1 MTLKKVI
8 CIVMCISVLSVVTGC
23 SGGDQR
29 NVKSNSS
36 TGVEDVLQQKM
47 DEADDADKIKVE
59 TPVSPDKEDSLR
71 QSGLNEGAPTPE
83 TEDITEDF
91 STEKEVAVSS
101 RDGIDIDLT
110 ALSSTMVYSEV
121 YNMMAIPEDYIGKTV
136 KMDGIFSSFCDDST
150 GKYYYACIIMDAT
163 ACCSQGIEF
172 ELEGEHKYPDDYP
185 EVGEQV
191 CVVGTFDTYKEGEY
205 TYCTLR
211 NARML

>member
-1 MTLKKVI
+1 MMVKKAI

-23 SGGDQR
+23 SGDDQKS
-29 NVKSNSS
+29 VKSNTSA
-36 TGVEDVLQQKM
+36 GVEDVLQQRM
-47 DEADDADKIKVE
+47 DESDDADKTKVE
-59 TPVSPDKEDSLR
+59 TPVSIDEENLR
-71 QSGLNEGAPTPE
+71 KSGLNEGAPTPE
-83 TEDITEDF
+83 REDITENS
-91 STEKEVAVSS
+91 ST
-101 RDGIDIDLT
+101 
-110 ALSSTMVYSEV
+110 LSSTMVYSEV